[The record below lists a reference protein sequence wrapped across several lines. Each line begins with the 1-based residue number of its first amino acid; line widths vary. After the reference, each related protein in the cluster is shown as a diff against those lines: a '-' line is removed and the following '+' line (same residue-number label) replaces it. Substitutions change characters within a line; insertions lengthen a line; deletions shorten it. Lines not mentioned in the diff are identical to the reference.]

1 MEQFLTSILPVAAF
15 AVLWTIVVRKFP
27 EILSSGIIKRI
38 EHNYDVKIEKL
49 KGEIQANVST
59 MQSSIDFL
67 TVSQSEY
74 RHKIISSIDCLWLSI
89 QACQNVYSS
98 VMFLH
103 NILSPDEIR
112 ELIDKNDNIKLQ
124 HILDEYSDSI
134 FVIEKTKE
142 IECKL
147 TGIEVLY
154 VSSRLWNLYRAVLLV
169 HGRAAV
175 LLNQSI
181 TRNMYQDW
189 RQDRLMLSAISDIV
203 SEENIS
209 DARERMVGGLNDILN
224 WIIADFIKEAS
235 NLLRSPMELKES
247 VLKIYSVLKKTA
259 TKPSDD

>member
-59 MQSSIDFL
+59 MQSSID
-67 TVSQSEY
+67 
-74 RHKIISSIDCLWLSI
+74 CLWLSI

-98 VMFLH
+98 AMFLH
-103 NILSPDEIR
+103 NILSPDEIS

-124 HILDEYSDSI
+124 HILDEYRDST

-209 DARERMVGGLNDILN
+209 DALERMFGGLNDILN

-235 NLLRSPMELKES
+235 NLLRSPVELEES
-247 VLKIYSVLKKTA
+247 VSKIYSVLKKTA